1 MTREMGRG
9 TGDGGQGTRDSRRLL
24 PSRHV
29 PGFAVARWA
38 IVAGVLALA
47 GCDSKPVAQA
57 KDTLTTRQRQERV
70 GAMPIPGAKGVTRAL
85 GVQDSGAARARL
97 IDSAGSER

>member
-1 MTREMGRG
+1 MRIERWVVGAGILM
-9 TGDGGQGTRDSRRLL
+9 LL
-24 PSRHV
+24 GCGAKP
-29 PGFAVARWA
+29 AV
-38 IVAGVLALA
+38 
-47 GCDSKPVAQA
+47 QA
-57 KDTLTTRQRQERV
+57 KDTLTTRQRQERI